1 MATKL
6 QDPAPCHSTRVAAK
20 GLMPQDTTLH
30 STLLAFTRYGL
41 PTIPNIYKVDALQ
54 STCGPSAFNRTL
66 SQEKQLKFIH
76 YQFNLVEQIV
86 DDGKKLL
93 DKVIF
98 NENIQSHKTFSDYF
112 NPDIFVVRLPKRIN
126 SELDTRH
133 WVIDGQLF
141 PLLALPM
148 QSMQEGFWNNLTN
161 IMVHTSLHNPEPA
174 LVIEIKTHGALSLC
188 DINEVSKQAAFSKLD
203 LATQEAFSSNA
214 WKPSRPLSIPFIWP
228 LEKQDLSCLKTD
240 GKLLTQLICFKFWH
254 FSGRVGTR
262 IVEHEKQK
270 ARDRTDASMASSSS
284 SSSSTASA
292 TISTTPSLTLT
303 TLLSTLHTHLNV
315 QTRLLPTLHVQ
326 LGLPPTALEDELQ
339 TLQHTL
345 TRAVESQ
352 IEIRRKQVDEWYAKC
367 DGVESEC
374 MRYSRALGTN
384 AQVAGSVAA
393 LGDLKGEKVLPN
405 RYQRAMEYQEKL
417 RQMYHTK
424 LEQLTTLTNRLNSLS
439 RILGANCFQLDIL
452 QPVIASGEDI
462 DNPHAYRDVTPDR
475 FSKLE
480 KELVRGKGE
489 VTKRLNQ
496 LAEIFV
502 HIDWLYTELG
512 VDPPTYDDNPSC
524 SSSLAIPS
532 YLLPRSSSSCSTHS
546 NNISNANSDPFLSS
560 AGTSTPTPSSR
571 VNPDVPLLSF
581 ASSSP
586 PHISSTP
593 DLPADE
599 SRDYYIIFSRF
610 VTLLDSSSS
619 QEASP
624 AALLTS
630 MGVEPTQ
637 SMLSWTD
644 KLCLELGELKKRR
657 ESHIQA
663 MYDQLEG
670 LWKRMGAEEDAMD
683 GFVEA
688 NRGTTQLVVQAYE
701 EELERML
708 ELKRERMGEFIGNA
722 RTEIESL
729 WEELMVG
736 DEEREEFAAFADD
749 EHTEDLL
756 SQHEHEIAKL
766 KAEVKL
772 KSPLLASIRKYFD
785 ICNEEKELER
795 AASDQ
800 TRLLG
805 RAGGRD
811 PGRLLREEKMRRRV
825 GKEKPKLEQ
834 QLLTA
839 LPSWE
844 KTHDRPFLVHGE
856 SILQTLMEAVSAG
869 DQENKKKGPAS
880 QYSAQALKSTQGL
893 KPSHNGNNIN
903 PQSGTVRSS
912 YASYV
917 PGKSGTNHSSSGIVT
932 PAVRPGSS
940 LSVAHGVAYSNKRQ
954 KMTEHARISSPT
966 KGRTPSGG
974 SGLPRPVTQPAPPL
988 PPGTKQVYASL
999 GWGRPPAVMQRAT
1012 SQNSVSGYG
1021 TSTNFGSSGNLGS
1034 SVTGRTASGASQRDS
1049 TARKASRIRRESF
1062 KPRPSQDGMA
1072 AGIGGGW
1079 RAGFGGI
1086 SLPEEEGC

>member
-126 SELDTRH
+126 
-133 WVIDGQLF
+133 
-141 PLLALPM
+141 
-148 QSMQEGFWNNLTN
+148 N
-161 IMVHTSLHNPEPA
+161 NPEPA

-240 GKLLTQLICFKFWH
+240 GKLLTQTQFSHTVKLAMRARPHDIISHCLYQTVYSRGNHSLIIFLIAQLKILYVSN
-254 FSGRVGTR
+254 SGISVDVLARALLNTKSKKHVTAQTR
-262 IVEHEKQK
+262 FESE
-270 ARDRTDASMASSSS
+270 SM
-284 SSSSTASA
+284 
-292 TISTTPSLTLT
+292 
-303 TLLSTLHTHLNV
+303 
-315 QTRLLPTLHVQ
+315 TRLLPTLHVQ

-532 YLLPRSSSSCSTHS
+532 YLLPRSSSSC
-546 NNISNANSDPFLSS
+546 N
-560 AGTSTPTPSSR
+560 
-571 VNPDVPLLSF
+571 
-581 ASSSP
+581 
-586 PHISSTP
+586 
-593 DLPADE
+593 LPADE